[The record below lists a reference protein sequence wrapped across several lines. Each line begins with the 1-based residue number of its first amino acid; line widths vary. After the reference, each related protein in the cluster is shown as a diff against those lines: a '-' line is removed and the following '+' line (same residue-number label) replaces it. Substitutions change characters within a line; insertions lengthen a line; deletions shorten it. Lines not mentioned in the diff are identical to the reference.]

1 MKDYS
6 QWNNTSW
13 KFVYTIPWP
22 LPVLYISTLTND
34 DTTSICPVVQTL
46 IIDKVCSNISHRFP
60 NIVTLLI
67 QPGCSLPSNDYTAF
81 RRLRHLT
88 TTNITQVPSS
98 VLQRLHTLTLS
109 NIDDLIDH
117 PVVYWN
123 IKHFIIRDNQIG
135 SSTPLRALVQHF
147 PHLHT
152 LEIQLAKNDDYYDN
166 LNILLNAKHLCHL
179 SVLKTNW
186 VEERKYCFDINLW
199 LKAKTNL
206 KWRTIPFHGICDGNG
221 LTICL

>member
-1 MKDYS
+1 MKYYS
-6 QWNNTSW
+6 QWNNTAW

-67 QPGCSLPSNDYTAF
+67 QPGCSLPSDDYTAF

-109 NIDDLIDH
+109 IIQSFIGTSNISSSEIIKSVRQLCSEH
-117 PVVYWN
+117 SCN
-123 IKHFIIRDNQIG
+123 IFHTFI
-135 SSTPLRALVQHF
+135 H
-147 PHLHT
+147 
-152 LEIQLAKNDDYYDN
+152 
-166 LNILLNAKHLCHL
+166 
-179 SVLKTNW
+179 
-186 VEERKYCFDINLW
+186 
-199 LKAKTNL
+199 
-206 KWRTIPFHGICDGNG
+206 
-221 LTICL
+221 